1 MLKSSLGSRS
11 PRRLVSLLTVAVS
24 MSVVAG
30 LTVGAPVASSAS
42 GEVVAA
48 APTASQVRS
57 APETNAKR
65 YMPKEGAHFN
75 TPREGARQYVIER
88 EVLGA
93 INHAIKGTAIRMSMF
108 SFDRMVVADALVRAK
123 RRGVSVKVLVNNH
136 EMTAAQAKLRSVLG
150 NNRNKKNWWFQCKS
164 ACRGQG
170 DVNHSKFILF
180 RKAGGA
186 NYTTMVGS
194 MNMKQNGTDN
204 QFNDLFVEN
213 GQKPLFTFYNR
224 IFNEMAKDKNAKPM
238 YVKKTFGDGK
248 FWVHILPFPKA
259 PLGTPKTRYTVAR
272 DPMNQ
277 ILRPIKCRNART
289 PSGRTAVRVNMHAW
303 DGTRG
308 TMLANRFRDLYA
320 QGCDVKILVGFAGE
334 KVRRVFANRT
344 KRGYVPVRSTG
355 FDTNGDRMIDKY
367 SHEKT
372 LMVNGNYGKKRGD
385 KFIVTGSANHQD
397 GGQYGDEII
406 MRVRGPR
413 LHSQYVNNW
422 NVKWNRYSHGFSWGA
437 AGMPRASGPAI
448 LGWNGLGTDSPEW
461 EDE

>member
-1 MLKSSLGSRS
+1 VLRTSHGPRA
-11 PRRLVSLLTVAVS
+11 PRRLLSMLVLTVAT
-24 MSVVAG
+24 SVVAG
-30 LTVGAPVASSAS
+30 LTV
-42 GEVVAA
+42 A
-48 APTASQVRS
+48 APTASSAAGQVVTAPGVAAQVRT
-57 APETNAKR
+57 APEVNKR

-75 TPREGARQYVIER
+75 VARGGAAQYRIER
-88 EVLGA
+88 EIIGA
-93 INHAIKGTAIRMSMF
+93 INHAIKGTAIRMTMF
-108 SFDRMVVADALVRAK
+108 SFDRMPVADALVRAK
-123 RRGVSVKVLVNNH
+123 RRGVSVQVLVNNH
-136 EMTAAQAKLRSVLG
+136 EMTSAQAKLRKVLG
-150 NNRNKKNWWFQCKS
+150 NNRSKKNWWFQCKS
-164 ACRGQG
+164 SCRGQL
-170 DVNHSKFILF
+170 DVNHSKFVLF

-194 MNMKQNGTDN
+194 MNMKRNGTDN

-213 GQKPLFTFYNR
+213 GQKQLYSFYNR
-224 IFNEMAKDKNAKPM
+224 VFNEMAKDKFAKPM
-238 YVKKTFGDGK
+238 YLKKSMGNGK
-248 FWVHILPFPKA
+248 FWVHVLPFPRA
-259 PLGTPKTRYTVAR
+259 PLGTKKTRYTVAK
-272 DPMNQ
+272 DPINQ
-277 ILRPIKCRNART
+277 ILRPIKCTGART

-320 QGCDVKILVGFAGE
+320 RGCDVKILVGFAGE

-344 KRGYVPVRSTG
+344 KRGFVPVRSTG
-355 FDTNGDRMIDKY
+355 FDTNGDREIDKY

-406 MRVRGPR
+406 MRVRGSR

-422 NVKWNRYSHGFSWGA
+422 NLKWNRYSHGFSWNRPGLNA
-437 AGMPRASGPAI
+437 RSSGPAI